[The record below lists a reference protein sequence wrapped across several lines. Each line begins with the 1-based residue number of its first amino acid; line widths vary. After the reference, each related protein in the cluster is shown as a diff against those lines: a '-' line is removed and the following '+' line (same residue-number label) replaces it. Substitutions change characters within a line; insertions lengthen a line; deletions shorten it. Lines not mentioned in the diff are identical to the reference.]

1 MHDAHRRRHLAALL
15 LALPLAALAA
25 LDHAVPL
32 VDRSVVAPMVPM
44 IVAASVGDVP
54 AMQKL
59 LAHGTALEE
68 HDIVGTSPL
77 IFAARYG
84 RLALV
89 KFLLQ
94 RGANVNAQTFSGA
107 HALSDAVRRYRSVH

>member
-1 MHDAHRRRHLAALL
+1 MTHMCHARRRRLLTALL

-25 LDHAVPL
+25 RDHAVPL

-68 HDIVGTSPL
+68 HDIVGTTPL

-94 RGANVNAQTFSGA
+94 RGEDGGA
-107 HALSDAVRRYRSVH
+107 RAGGGARARSE